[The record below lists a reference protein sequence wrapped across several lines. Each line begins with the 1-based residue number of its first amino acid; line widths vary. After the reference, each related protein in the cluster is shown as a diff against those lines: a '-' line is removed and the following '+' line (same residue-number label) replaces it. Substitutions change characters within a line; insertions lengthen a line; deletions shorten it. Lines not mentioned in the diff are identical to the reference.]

1 VAKPQKAQQEKRP
14 ARPVKGKAQEG
25 ERRLRKVEEEEAQQR
40 EWRRSSWED
49 LRKRAE

>member
-1 VAKPQKAQQEKRP
+1 LRRVEGKEA
-14 ARPVKGKAQEG
+14 ARPVKGNE
-25 ERRLRKVEEEEAQQR
+25 QQQ